1 MRDEFHSLCWTKPKP
16 GAQVARAAVSFLW
29 NQGENGICC
38 PLGMTYSA
46 IPILRRD
53 PARWAEFGKLVMS
66 TDYDGRPI
74 PAAQKRGGTV
84 GMAMT

>member
-1 MRDEFHSLCWTKPKP
+1 MR
-16 GAQVARAAVSFLW
+16 RAAVSFLW

-46 IPILRRD
+46 IPILRGD

-66 TDYDGRPI
+66 TGL
-74 PAAQKRGGTV
+74 
-84 GMAMT
+84 

>member
-1 MRDEFHSLCWTKPKP
+1 MALGMRDEFHSLCWAKPKP

-38 PLGMTYSA
+38 PLGTTYSA

-53 PARWAEFGKLVMS
+53 ALSYSAHKPFVDAFR
-66 TDYDGRPI
+66 R
-74 PAAQKRGGTV
+74 
-84 GMAMT
+84 